1 MTRRIKRHRDFEL
14 NLTIKDDAFLKTPR
28 NAQRNWLLNR
38 TVRELSEELLH
49 LDTLTPAMV
58 KGSDEVIELDRAS
71 GSHADEDI
79 MEDWQIPVMK
89 AMAEAVSFK
98 DGEILEIGMGR
109 GVASS
114 LIQKHNPLTHTII
127 ECNKTIAQTFDE
139 WKKTYPDKNIQL
151 IHSMWQDCLDR
162 LGTYDGIL
170 FHTYPM
176 SETEFVDTVVKDVTF
191 AAHFFATAG
200 KLLKPGGSLTY
211 LTNEFDSLSRAH
223 QRALFEHFSE
233 FKLSLVEDLDI
244 PDSTR
249 DALWVRQM
257 VIVKAVK

>member
-1 MTRRIKRHRDFEL
+1 MTRRIKRHRNFEL
-14 NLTIKDDAFLKTPR
+14 NLTIKDDAFLNTPR
-28 NAQRNWLLNR
+28 AAQRNWFLNR

-49 LDTLTPAMV
+49 LDTLTHAMV

-71 GSHADEDI
+71 GSLLDEEI

-89 AMAEAVSFK
+89 AMAEAVTRR
-98 DGEILEIGMGR
+98 DAEILEIGMGR

-114 LIQKHNPLTHTII
+114 LIQQHNPLNHTII
-127 ECNKTIAQTFDE
+127 ECNETIVHAFDE
-139 WKKTYPDKNIQL
+139 WKKDYPEKNIRL
-151 IHSMWQDCLDR
+151 IHSMWQDCLDQ

-176 SETEFVDTVVKDVTF
+176 SESEFVDTVVKDVTF
-191 AAHFFATAG
+191 AAHFFSTAS
-200 KLLKPGGSLTY
+200 KLLKPGGSMTY

-223 QRALFEHFSE
+223 QRSLFENFSE
-233 FKLSLVEDLDI
+233 FKLSLVKDLDI

-257 VIVKAVK
+257 VIVQAVK